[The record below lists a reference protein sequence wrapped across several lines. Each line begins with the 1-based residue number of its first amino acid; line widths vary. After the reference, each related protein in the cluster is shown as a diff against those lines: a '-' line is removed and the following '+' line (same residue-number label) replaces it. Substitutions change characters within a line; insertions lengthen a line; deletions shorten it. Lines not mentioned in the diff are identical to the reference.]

1 MKFLT
6 IENGVTVLYTWQKNN
21 SAYYRKPVLR
31 GKSERITSAEF
42 WAANSAARAR
52 RKIYYEVIEN
62 DVE

>member
-6 IENGVTVLYTWQKNN
+6 IENGETILYTWQKNN

-31 GKSERITSAEF
+31 GGSKRITSAEF

-52 RKIYYEVIEN
+52 KKMYYEVINN
-62 DVE
+62 DNR